1 MRTTICGARSPW
13 AVALLACLTGLAA
26 MTPGPIRAQ
35 IGLRDVVVSVGSSA
49 DRYAGNFTAITV
61 PIVDSAEAVS
71 AVGARV
77 SARGILLLHSSR
89 RSELNVALDGGWRQ
103 TVAWGFATRDYAPTE
118 WVGGAEA
125 TYLRRTGWGRATAV
139 LGVDG
144 RSIWDRPPMP
154 LFKQA
159 GYLHTTGSVGI
170 VRESAESAN
179 LDVGVHFLDANYG
192 APQNF
197 AQLDLLDRREVEA
210 EVGASWGEAQTGLR
224 FFLGLRGS
232 EYESQVSFDPADPF
246 RRDRTIRGGLT
257 WVRISPSTHGVVF
270 LQGGI
275 QGIINR
281 SNSRR
286 PEYDAVRAEGTIQVR
301 LPSSYS
307 LTAEGY
313 CSTYKSY
320 VHETAFARLVPG
332 EEADN
337 ESEVN
342 VGLSREVA
350 EALDAHLRLE
360 WARAETD
367 FSGAYFGRVGLSFV
381 VNYRPTG

>member
-1 MRTTICGARSPW
+1 MRMTICGPRPRW
-13 AVALLACLTGLAA
+13 TTTLLGGLAFLTTV
-26 MTPGPIRAQ
+26 TPGPAGAQ
-35 IGLRDVVVSVGSSA
+35 VGLRDVVVSVGSSI

-77 SARGILLLHSSR
+77 SARGTVLLHSSR
-89 RSELNVALDGGWRQ
+89 GSELSVALDGGWRQ
-103 TVAWGFATRDYAPTE
+103 TTAWGFVARDYAPTE

-125 TYLRRTGWGRATAV
+125 TYLRQTSWGRATAV
-139 LGVDG
+139 LGIDG

-159 GYLHTTGSVGI
+159 GYLHTTGSVGF
-170 VRESAESAN
+170 VHESPESAN
-179 LDVGVHFLDANYG
+179 VDVGIHFLDANYG
-192 APQNF
+192 APPDF

-210 EVGASWGEAQTGLR
+210 EVGASWGRAQTGLR
-224 FFLGLRGS
+224 FFLGIRGS
-232 EYESQVSFDPADPF
+232 EYVSQASFDPADPF

-257 WVRISPSTHGVVF
+257 WVRINPSTRGVVF

-286 PEYDAVRAEGTIQVR
+286 PEYEAVRAEGTVQVR
-301 LPSSYS
+301 LPSNYS
-307 LTAEGY
+307 LTAEVLLH
-313 CSTYKSY
+313 YKNY

-342 VGLSREVA
+342 VGVSREVA
-350 EALDAHLRLE
+350 DALDAHLRLE

-367 FSGAYFGRVGLSFV
+367 FSGAYFGRFGLSFV
-381 VNYRPTG
+381 VNYRPAG